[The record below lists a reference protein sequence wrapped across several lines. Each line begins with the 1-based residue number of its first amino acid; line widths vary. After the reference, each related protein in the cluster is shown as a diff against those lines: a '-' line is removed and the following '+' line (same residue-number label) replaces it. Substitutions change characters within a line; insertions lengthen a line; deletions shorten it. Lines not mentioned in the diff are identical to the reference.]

1 MDLTACRVMAR
12 LRPSDLCRE
21 RPLIGADRKWLAE
34 AQNVAN
40 DPKRILRWYYGYYG
54 VSAQPHTKA
63 VMKSASRLAKGLTA
77 AGVGI
82 ASIAIIGLYW
92 N

>member
-40 DPKRILRWYYGYYG
+40 DPNRTLGP
-54 VSAQPHTKA
+54 AL
-63 VMKSASRLAKGLTA
+63 KSASRLAKGLTA